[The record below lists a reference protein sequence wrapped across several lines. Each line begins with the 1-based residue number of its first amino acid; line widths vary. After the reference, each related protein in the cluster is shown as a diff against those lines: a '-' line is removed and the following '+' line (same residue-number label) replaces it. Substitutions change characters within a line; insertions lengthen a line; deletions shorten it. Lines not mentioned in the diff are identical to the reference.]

1 MSPLPSV
8 LVALLAPAAKAAQPA
23 QSGIPI
29 WVYGAVVGGLV
40 LIGLIVL
47 IVAAGRKSGPP
58 VESNCRGCGRVVPP
72 DWVKCRF
79 CGASLGAVRAAELE
93 FVSGPLHGQVINLDR
108 DVTTIGSVAGNTVL
122 LTDTGVSRKHV
133 GIKRVDGGYELADL
147 GSTNGVY
154 VNGEKVARRKLEVGD
169 VIRVGTTEMVFR
181 A

>member
-1 MSPLPSV
+1 MLASV
-8 LVALLAPAAKAAQPA
+8 VLAPAAKAAQPA
-23 QSGIPI
+23 QSGIPL
-29 WVYGAVVGGLV
+29 WVYGAIVGGLV
-40 LIGLIVL
+40 LVGIIVL
-47 IVAAGRKSGPP
+47 IVAASRKPAA
-58 VESNCRGCGRVVPP
+58 ETNCRGCGRVVLP
-72 DWVKCRF
+72 DWDKCRF
-79 CGASLGAVRAAELE
+79 CGASLGAARSAELE